1 MTAAQQYPSHEQ
13 PPEFMDLVAALGN
26 HPPPCRAVDPN
37 LWYEPDPERAI
48 RLCGDCHAR
57 QECLDYARA
66 CGERYGVWGGANL
79 ERRQRPRRK
88 AS

>member
-1 MTAAQQYPSHEQ
+1 MTAAQFPVAHGQ
-13 PPEFMDLVAALGN
+13 PPEFLALVDALGGQ
-26 HPPPCRAVDPN
+26 PPPCRAVDPN
-37 LWYEPDPERAI
+37 LWYDPDPEPAI

-66 CGERYGVWGGANL
+66 C